1 MTEQTKLKQQLELMQ
16 GEVLYIHSQLNKIK
30 SILGIKENNKPLEP
44 KENLDKLDQDYIKN
58 HLIVNDLLTENDFT
72 NDHAFLR
79 TLKPLAIELGKKE
92 FKEIVGNI
100 YFRIIKEE
108 EPIKNRKGY
117 ILSTFRKELERKKA
131 G

>member
-1 MTEQTKLKQQLELMQ
+1 MTETKLKQQLELIQ
-16 GEVLYIHSQLNKIK
+16 GDISYLYNQLNKIT
-30 SILGIKENNKPLEP
+30 SLLGIEENNKPLEP
-44 KENLDKLDQDYIKN
+44 KGNLDKLDQDYIKN

-72 NDHAFLR
+72 NDNAFLK